1 MQTFSAA
8 AKVQA
13 NLQELFQSKL
23 APGDAYV
30 KFQLTS
36 GVTALLSMTHAQESL
51 IVEAE
56 QITPL
61 PNMPEFTI
69 GIINSRDRVFCIF
82 DLGLLLKLSSESI
95 SPRQHQ
101 IIVFQTISEPFIY
114 VGLAVTQL
122 QGIIR
127 ISKEQIK
134 PYSNFI
140 DPKLVPFVSGTI
152 EQEESIVPILNFENI
167 LQSLTKQSS

>member
-1 MQTFSAA
+1 METFSAA

-13 NLQELFQSKL
+13 NLKELFQSKL

-30 KFQLTS
+30 KFQLSS
-36 GVTALLSMTHAQESL
+36 GITALLSMRQVKESL
-51 IVEAE
+51 IVEAS

-82 DLGLLLKLSSESI
+82 DLALLLKLSSELI
-95 SPRQHQ
+95 APRQHQ
-101 IIVFQTISEPFIY
+101 IIVFQTVAEPKIY
-114 VGLAVTQL
+114 VGLTVTQL

-127 ISKEQIK
+127 ISKEQIQLPNNSIDEELM
-134 PYSNFI
+134 PYI
-140 DPKLVPFVSGTI
+140 SGVI
-152 EQEESIVPILNFENI
+152 KQQETTVPILNFENI
-167 LQSLTKQSS
+167 LQALISQP

>member
-8 AKVQA
+8 AKVQS
-13 NLQELFQSKL
+13 NLSELFQSKL

-36 GVTALLSMTHAQESL
+36 GITAFLSMQQVKESL
-51 IVEAE
+51 IVDVA

-61 PNMPEFTI
+61 PNMPEFAI

-82 DLGLLLKLSSESI
+82 DLSLLLKVSTESI
-95 SPRQHQ
+95 NSRQQQ
-101 IIVFQTISEPFIY
+101 IIVFQTTGDPGIY
-114 VGLAVTQL
+114 VGLAVAQL

-127 ISKEQIK
+127 ISQEDIQ
-134 PYSNFI
+134 PYVDDADSAI
-140 DPKLVPFVSGTI
+140 TPYISGSI
-152 EQEESIVPILNFENI
+152 VQEETSIPILSFERI
-167 LQSLTKQSS
+167 LQSLTAKS